1 MKDSKDSYKQKKWE
15 AVVSEH
21 KRMCD
26 IVEKYSGCTPS
37 YNPLLVYATERKELL
52 EQDHPILCKD
62 H

>member
-26 IVEKYSGCTPS
+26 IIEKYSGS
-37 YNPLLVYATERKELL
+37 YASCSPFLAYAIERKDLL
-52 EQDHPILCKD
+52 EQQHPILCKD
-62 H
+62 D